1 MAIRT
6 KADTPPLSD
15 ILPLSPVHLAAIAAL
30 EAALF
35 EHPTS
40 AAMLARFHANPA
52 FAGFVLIRKDQTPCI
67 PSDQMS
73 DAVPDAELGDI
84 AAYVLALNSGLSADL
99 VTIGTAPSCQRRGC
113 GRAVLDYLVGAL
125 RDRGVQELMLEV
137 ALDNVAARR
146 LYTAAG
152 FTTVAVRP
160 GYYRRA
166 GGPVDAVAMRCDT
179 RHPAP

>member
-1 MAIRT
+1 MAMRT
-6 KADTPPLSD
+6 KADTLPLSD
-15 ILPLSPVHLAAIAAL
+15 ILPLTPVHLAALAAL

-52 FAGFVLIRKDQTPCI
+52 CAGFVLIRKDQTPCI

-73 DAVPDAELGDI
+73 DAELGDI